1 MAQSTTMT
9 NFPAIA
15 TRGHRPLKGDEAR
28 VMLSGSTVKPSTA
41 AEIDRLMAT
50 GDMSRGEVIDHAIDY
65 LVSPKIA
72 ARPLSTAARAA
83 TNSQSLRVQR
93 VPTPLSSVK
102 SKYIVT
108 KSKN

>member
-1 MAQSTTMT
+1 MTT
-9 NFPAIA
+9 FPSIA

-28 VMLSGSTVKPSTA
+28 VMLSGSTVKPETA
-41 AEIDRLMAT
+41 REIDRIMRTTDL
-50 GDMSRGEVIDHAIDY
+50 SRGEVIDY
-65 LVSPKIA
+65 LVAKTIA

-102 SKYIVT
+102 SKYIV
-108 KSKN
+108 SKAK